1 MLNPLNFIKH
11 ATPINTRRLQKTCLE
26 LHGTVDRD
34 EGCEIQE
41 TALNWTTKKLNVY
54 SFNKIEYDT
63 NLQLLW

>member
-34 EGCEIQE
+34 EGCEIR
-41 TALNWTTKKLNVY
+41 NSTKLD
-54 SFNKIEYDT
+54 NKKTEC
-63 NLQLLW
+63 L